1 MTDLTQLESVD
12 LTTIVN
18 TAELEVDSISDA
30 NQFSAFLGLI
40 NVPPRRELATRLLA
54 LYNAETANEARQHG
68 AKLWDFLHNEMN
80 RACRNSA
87 LGLQFIATIKG
98 LDEQEM
104 AALFERV
111 SRDGD

>member
-1 MTDLTQLESVD
+1 MTDLTQLDSVD

-18 TAELEVDSISDA
+18 TAELECDSIGDA

-40 NVPPRRELATRLLA
+40 NIPPKRELAKRLLA

-80 RACRNSA
+80 HVCRSSA
-87 LGLQFIATIKG
+87 LGLQFIAAIKG
-98 LDEQEM
+98 LDEQEV

-111 SRDGD
+111 SHDGH

>member
-1 MTDLTQLESVD
+1 MTDLTKLDSVD
-12 LTTIVN
+12 LTTVVN
-18 TAELEVDSISDA
+18 AAELEVDAIGDA

-54 LYNAETANEARQHG
+54 LYNAETANDARLHG
-68 AKLWDFLHNEMN
+68 ENLWNFMHNGMN
-80 RACRNSA
+80 RVCRNSA
-87 LGLQFIATIKG
+87 LGLQFIATING

>member
-30 NQFSAFLGLI
+30 NQFSGFLGLI
-40 NVPPRRELATRLLA
+40 NVPPKRELATRLLA

-68 AKLWDFLHNEMN
+68 ANLWNFMHNEMH
-80 RACRNSA
+80 RVCRGSA
-87 LGLQFIATIKG
+87 LGLQFIAAIKG
-98 LDEQEM
+98 LDEQELT
-104 AALFERV
+104 ALFGKV
-111 SRDGD
+111 SHDGN